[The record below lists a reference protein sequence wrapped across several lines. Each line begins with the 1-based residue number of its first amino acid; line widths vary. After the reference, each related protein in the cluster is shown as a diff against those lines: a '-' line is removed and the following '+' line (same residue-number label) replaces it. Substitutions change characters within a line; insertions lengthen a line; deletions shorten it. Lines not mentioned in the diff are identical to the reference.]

1 MTKKITV
8 KEALDSLNTKYG
20 KTLEMLDDAL
30 DVIDNLERTNQAL
43 KDINKVLQDDLAIEP
58 KTIIKEIEV
67 EIEKVV
73 TVEKEVFVPK
83 ETVVTREVEVPG
95 PERIVEVPGPER
107 IVERIVEVPGP
118 ERIVEVEKIVEVK
131 VPGPERRIEV
141 PVEKIVQVPGPE
153 RIVTKEVPGPE
164 VIITK
169 EVPGPERV
177 VKVEVPG
184 PEKIV
189 EKIVKVPGEKPEV
202 IEKASTKDLREAAR
216 IMAMS
221 EFNKEGYSEEEIFS
235 MLEKSSEEDVNKQLG
250 GFWAIP
256 LPVDND
262 SNDNI
267 TTRYT
272 KK

>member
-20 KTLEMLDDAL
+20 KTLEMLNDAL

-43 KDINKVLQDDLAIEP
+43 KDINQVLQDDLAIEP

-73 TVEKEVFVPK
+73 TVEKEVIVPK

-107 IVERIVEVPGP
+107 RVEVPGP

-184 PEKIV
+184 PERIV
-189 EKIVKVPGEKPEV
+189 EKIVKIPGEKPEV
-202 IEKASTKDLREAAR
+202 IEKAPTKDLREASR

-235 MLEKSSEEDVNKQLG
+235 MLEKTSEEDVNKQLG